1 MSLQRKFAL
10 LLGTLGLIVVINL
23 ATALWAVWILE
34 RELAGPLA
42 SIKPVLTE
50 LHAIKRGAEA
60 AGRTLAAEGVEG
72 AAPRDQRDE
81 PDTRTPDE
89 RRAALRA
96 ILAMMRDRLDRFERI
111 ETVHVRAGLSTPR
124 NFRARV
130 EAAAGAIGRWL
141 DSGDASGLGTIGADL
156 KALRE
161 LIELIE
167 GRVIDN
173 AQHDMSFGR
182 QLRSRVLLIVGA
194 SLALLVL
201 AAALAVVLVR
211 RWVMRPVGTLRD
223 AAARIAAGDLSHRV
237 PVSGGDELA
246 LLSAEVNHMAG
257 TISAMQ
263 EERVDR
269 ERLAAVGEM
278 VRRIAH
284 NLRNPLAG
292 IRSLAELSRAGTT
305 QGTPIRENQD
315 RIVKTVDRFEGWL
328 KGLLNATTPLRVE
341 PRPTPVAEWLGR
353 VVDPLR
359 PLAAARNIEIR
370 QVTNDAPDRADLDP
384 VHLEQAV
391 VALLTNAIQAS
402 PNGSRIEVSARP
414 RPDSGN
420 SWELR
425 VSDQGAGVPEELRER
440 IFQPYF
446 TTKRDGSG
454 IGLAVARQV
463 VEQHGGRIW
472 VETPPAGSANS
483 LSGARGALF
492 VICLPL
498 SGAGSGAGGHNPP
511 ARGV

>member
-42 SIKPVLTE
+42 SINPVLTE

-60 AGRTLAAEGVEG
+60 VGRALPSDGIGDAGAPGARFGNPRGTLPDDDG
-72 AAPRDQRDE
+72 AA
-81 PDTRTPDE
+81 RTPDE
-89 RRAALRA
+89 RRAAVRA
-96 ILAMMRDRLDRFERI
+96 ALAMMRDRLDRFERI

-130 EAAAGAIGRWL
+130 EAAADAIGRWL
-141 DSGDASGLGTIGADL
+141 DTDDASGLATMGADL
-156 KALRE
+156 RALRE

-173 AQHDMSFGR
+173 ARHDMSFGR
-182 QLRSRVLLIVGA
+182 QLRSRVLFIVGA
-194 SLALLVL
+194 SLGLLVL
-201 AAALAVVLVR
+201 AGALAVVLVR
-211 RWVMRPVGTLRD
+211 RWVMRPVGALRD
-223 AAARIAAGDLSHRV
+223 AAARIASGDLSHRI

-246 LLSAEVNHMAG
+246 LLSTEVNQMAG
-257 TISAMQ
+257 TIATMQ

-292 IRSLAELSRAGTT
+292 IRSLAELSRGGLPDGA
-305 QGTPIRENQD
+305 PIRENQD
-315 RIVKTVDRFEGWL
+315 RIVRTVDRFEGWL
-328 KGLLNATTPLRVE
+328 KGLLNATTPLRCT
-341 PRPTPVAEWLGR
+341 PRPIAVADWIGR
-353 VVDPLR
+353 VVEPLR
-359 PLAAARNIEIR
+359 PLAAARGVEI
-370 QVTNDAPDRADLDP
+370 QQLTEGAPPQANLDP
-384 VHLEQAV
+384 IHMEQAI
-391 VALLTNAIQAS
+391 VALVTNAIQAS
-402 PNGSRIEVSARP
+402 PNGSRVTVSAQAAP
-414 RPDSGN
+414 PSPNAGN

-425 VSDQGAGVPEELRER
+425 VSDQGEGVANELRDK
-440 IFQPYF
+440 IFRPYF
-446 TTKRDGSG
+446 TTKRDGTG

-463 VEQHGGRIW
+463 VDQHGGRIW
-472 VETPPAGSANS
+472 VETPPTQSANG
-483 LSGARGALF
+483 LGGARGASF

-498 SGAGSGAGGHNPP
+498 SGE
-511 ARGV
+511 